1 MTIEEYIG
9 LFTTIQDYIQYYT
22 GCIKKNELCFLHI
35 SAPKATEMGFIW
47 EDTRDPS
54 DNFACWTLSD
64 EYIGLYRNI

>member
-9 LFTTIQDYIQYYT
+9 LFTTIQDYIQ
-22 GCIKKNELCFLHI
+22 GVSKKNEPLCFLHI